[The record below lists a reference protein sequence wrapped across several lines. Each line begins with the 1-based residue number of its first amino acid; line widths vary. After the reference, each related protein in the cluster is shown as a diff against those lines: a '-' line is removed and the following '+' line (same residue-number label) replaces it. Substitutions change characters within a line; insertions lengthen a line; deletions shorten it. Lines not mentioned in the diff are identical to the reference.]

1 MCHLLALAL
10 AAGLLAGCDGE
21 PQANAKAVTPVVAM
35 GTGVVRGSVKF
46 VGTPPTIKVIA
57 NKPCCKGAPAELNEE
72 SVVVTDGRLA
82 NVFVYFKD
90 APNVDAA
97 MAEPALLD
105 QKYCQYVPHAVG
117 VRVGQTLKIR
127 SSDDTMHN
135 VHFNPS
141 RNKAENFG
149 FTTVGAEK
157 TVRFAHPEF
166 MRMKCDVHPWMM
178 AYVGVF
184 DSPFFAVTP
193 VTGEFEIK
201 GLPAGTYTL
210 ATWHEQL
217 GEQEQTVTI
226 ADDGQSVTANF
237 EYKGPSGN

>member
-1 MCHLLALAL
+1 LRSQICHILALSL

-21 PQANAKAVTPVVAM
+21 PQANAKVVAPPVAM
-35 GTGVVRGSVKF
+35 GAGVVRGNVNF
-46 VGTPPTIKVIA
+46 AGTPPMMEVIA
-57 NKPCCKGAPAELNEE
+57 NKPCHPGAPMIAEET
-72 SVVVTDGRLA
+72 VVVTDGRLA
-82 NVFVYFKD
+82 NVFVYVKD
-90 APNVDAA
+90 APNVNAP

-105 QKYCQYVPHAVG
+105 QKHCQYVPHAVG
-117 VRVGQTLKIR
+117 VRIGQTLRIR

-135 VHFNPS
+135 VHYNPS

-157 TVRFAHPEF
+157 TLRFAHPEF

-184 DSPFFAVTP
+184 DSPFFVVTP
-193 VTGEFEIK
+193 VAGNFEIK

-226 ADDGQSVTANF
+226 ADGQSVTANF
-237 EYKGPSGN
+237 EYKGP